1 MRVQIIA
8 LAFILSVFA
17 ACRCLAQT
25 RPPDSTLYSDAAKQV
40 IGQFKATIADQSE
53 LYNGAQYELYP
64 PANKGTFYF
73 LDKNYCVPSVIH
85 YNDTW
90 YKNIPILYDVHN
102 DVMVSI
108 AGNNLYAMRSEKV
121 SDVYL
126 LDHHFIYRNADP
138 LNSLAA
144 GFYDLLYGG
153 KSAVLV
159 KRTKKI
165 DESKATETIYED
177 ITDIYVKK
185 GNKYYPVNS
194 KGSVMDVFKD
204 KNKELN
210 QYLKDNKIKFNKD
223 RESAIARLAG
233 YYDQINK

>member
-1 MRVQIIA
+1 MRVRTIA
-8 LAFILSVFA
+8 LVFILSAFA
-17 ACRCLAQT
+17 VCRCSAQNL
-25 RPPDSTLYSDAAKQV
+25 PPDSLRYSDAAKQV
-40 IGQFKATIADQSE
+40 IGQFKTTIADQSE

-73 LDKNYCVPSVIH
+73 LDKNYCVPSLIH

-108 AGNNLYAMRSEKV
+108 ADNNLYAMRSEKV

-126 LDHHFIYRNADP
+126 LDHHFIYKDADP
-138 LNSLAA
+138 LNNLPA

-153 KSAVLV
+153 RSAVLV
-159 KRTKKI
+159 KRAKKV
-165 DESKATETIYED
+165 DESKATEIIYED

-185 GNKYYPVNS
+185 GDKYFPVSS

-204 KNKELN
+204 KNRELN

-223 RESAIARLAG
+223 REGAITRLAR

>member
-1 MRVQIIA
+1 MRVRTIA

-17 ACRCLAQT
+17 ISRSLAQNL
-25 RPPDSTLYSDAAKQV
+25 PSDSLLYSSAAKQV
-40 IGQFKATIADQSE
+40 IDQFKTIIADQSE

-64 PANKGTFYF
+64 PANRGTFYF
-73 LDKNYCVPSVIH
+73 LDKNYCVASLVR

-90 YKNIPILYDVHN
+90 YKNIPVLYDVHN

-108 AGNNLYAMRSEKV
+108 SGNNLYTMRSEKV

-126 LDHHFIYRNADP
+126 LEHHFIYKDAD
-138 LNSLAA
+138 LSNNLVG

-165 DESKATETIYED
+165 DESKPTETVYED
-177 ITDIYVKK
+177 ITDIYLKK
-185 GNKYYPVNS
+185 GNKYYPVSS
-194 KGSVMDVFKD
+194 KGDVMDVFKD
-204 KNKELN
+204 KKKELN
-210 QYLKDNKIKFNKD
+210 LYLKDNKIKFNND
-223 RESAIARLAG
+223 REGAVARLAG